1 MLDHLLQTQSLR
13 SAIRNC
19 QHIHAKSIFQLCLL
33 IEHICKVL
41 YICVTLQVKNNADSL
56 FGRLVGDIHDIC
68 CLLVFHKRRNIIQ
81 KFSDICPDHCVRNL
95 CDHKLLSA
103 AFELHCLHLTSDT
116 KLTCSCLV
124 NPEQIIF
131 IYYQTTCREIR
142 SLEIAHQPFDTDVII
157 LHICFYSIYHFT
169 QIVRRNTGC
178 HTDRNTVCSVY
189 QQIRDS
195 DRKYHRFLL
204 CLVKVR
210 HKIYYILI
218 QIFEEDILC
227 QFLQSGFCIS
237 HGRCTVALD
246 GTEVSMSVNQCFAF
260 LKILSHYHKC
270 FVDRTVT
277 MGVIF
282 THGVTYDTGTFSV
295 WSVITDTQFIHI
307 IQGSSLYRLQSV
319 THIRQ
324 GSGDNNTH
332 GIIYIGFLHDLRIV
346 GRNHILLFCFHLIS
360 FLHLRHISM
369 YLS

>member
-33 IEHICKVL
+33 IEHICKIL
-41 YICVTLQVKNNADSL
+41 YICVTLQVKNNTDSL

-81 KFSDICPDHCVRNL
+81 EFSDICTDHCVRNL

-103 AFELHCLHLTSDT
+103 AFELHCLHFTSDT
-116 KLTCSCLV
+116 QLTCSCLV
-124 NPEQIIF
+124 NPEQVIF
-131 IYYQTTCREIR
+131 IYYQTTCRKVR
-142 SLEIAHQPFDTDVII
+142 SLEIAHQPFDTDVVI
-157 LHICFYSIYHFT
+157 LHICLYRIYNLS

-178 HTDRNTVCSVY
+178 HADSDTIRPVY

-195 DRKYHRFLL
+195 DRKYHRLLL
-204 CLVKVR
+204 CLIKVW

-218 QIFEEDILC
+218 QIFKEYILR

-237 HGRCTVALD
+237 HGSCTVTLD
-246 GTEVSMSVNQCFAF
+246 RTEVSMSVDQCFAF

-270 FVDRTVT
+270 FVNRTVT
-277 MGVIF
+277 MRVIF
-282 THGVTYDTGTFSV
+282 THGITYDTGTFSV
-295 WSVITDTQFIHI
+295 WPVITDAQFIHI